1 VTEKIHHQPFDHL
14 TLEDI
19 GQLLREAREKEG
31 LTKSD
36 VAGRTKITLEQLNIL
51 EEGRSPKIA
60 SVYACG
66 FMRTYGELVNLD
78 HFPEIYQIYKKLTS
92 ENDEDYGK
100 PLTSKYMQT
109 DLLSD
114 NPSNTG
120 TIVIV
125 VLVILVLGAAVLYF
139 SPTLRDSVYN
149 LLPEVAQQNLPRFES
164 SEPAQDSAQASQAVT
179 DQAPLQAEAPVED
192 PEPSPPQPETYHGR
206 LTLRAEKNTW
216 AQVVVDNAPME
227 HIILEPGQS
236 QSFDGLN
243 SVHLIV
249 GDGLALKMEWD
260 GQDRGY
266 VGQEG
271 PFEKFF
277 TLTPPET

>member
-1 VTEKIHHQPFDHL
+1 VTEKHQYQPFEHL

-36 VAGRTKITLEQLNIL
+36 VSSRTKITLEQLNIL
-51 EEGRSPKIA
+51 EDGRPPKIA

-66 FMRTYGELVNLD
+66 FMRTYAELVQLD
-78 HFPEIYQIYKKLTS
+78 HFPDIYQVYKKLTS

-109 DLLSD
+109 DLLSE

-125 VLVILVLGAAVLYF
+125 ILAILVLGAAALYF
-139 SPTLRDSVYN
+139 SPSLRDSVYN
-149 LLPEVAQQNLPRFES
+149 LLPEVAKENLPSFAS
-164 SEPAQDSAQASQAVT
+164 SEPTEQVAETSEA
-179 DQAPLQAEAPVED
+179 APVQAEAETEV
-192 PEPSPPQPETYHGR
+192 PELTPPPPETYRGR

-266 VGQEG
+266 VGHEG